1 MASTPISPIKGIS
14 VREDQAGGRTLHVK
28 TDNNRYKSVS
38 NFYFEIKAF
47 VKFEDKEHTKF
58 NGYKP
63 RQADNLRKYKIKQ
76 IPKID
81 ILYS

>member
-1 MASTPISPIKGIS
+1 MGGKNSSLGMASTPISPIKGIS

-28 TDNNRYKSVS
+28 TDNNGYKSVS

-58 NGYKP
+58 NGYVLDVIRDDGVKCE
-63 RQADNLRKYKIKQ
+63 
-76 IPKID
+76 
-81 ILYS
+81 